1 MKLAS
6 HYIKASIL
14 ISLSILVISAFVY
27 YMVIGHI
34 ARQQLD
40 GDLSE
45 EVAEFLDYINQNQ
58 QLPKPVSFDED
69 QTIIVKTGLQ
79 TFETHFFD
87 TPFFN
92 KKERKN
98 EAGRAVTFLAKIKTQ
113 HYLVTISESR
123 QNTEYLIQTISI
135 ITLILAAVLLT
146 VLVITNKYVLKGLW
160 KPFHSVLKQV
170 QEFNAADPDK
180 ITITGSKVDEFNQLS
195 EAVAK
200 MSARVTDDYQGL
212 KSFTENA
219 SHEIMT
225 PLSVIT
231 SRLDI
236 LIQDET
242 LRPDQYVQITDLY
255 AAANKLAR
263 LNQSLLLLVKIDND
277 LMQGTEKLNIKTII
291 VEKFQQFQEM
301 IQNKN
306 IDLSFAMAD
315 VEIKASRHL
324 IEILVNNLFG
334 NAIRHNREFGQIKI
348 RLTHEKLIFQNTGFA
363 TMLNEDRIF
372 DRFYKGKTSEGT
384 GLGLAIIK
392 TICNKYNFRIGYQFL
407 NELHTFEIKFNEPY
421 IN

>member
-6 HYIKASIL
+6 HYTKASVL
-14 ISLSILVISAFVY
+14 ISLSVLVISAFVY
-27 YMVIGHI
+27 YVTIGHI

-45 EVAEFLDYINQNQ
+45 EVAEFLDYVNQNQ
-58 QLPKPVSFDED
+58 QLPKPVNFDED
-69 QTIIVKTGLQ
+69 QTIIVRSDLQ
-79 TFETHFFD
+79 QFDTRFFD

-92 KKERKN
+92 KKEKKN
-98 EAGRAVTFLAKIKTQ
+98 EAGRAVSFLAKVKEQ

-123 QNTEYLIQTISI
+123 ENTKYLVQIISI

-146 VLVITNKYVLKGLW
+146 VLVITNKYVLNGLW
-160 KPFHSVLKQV
+160 KPFYGVLKQV
-170 QEFNAADPDK
+170 REFNAADPDK
-180 ITITGSKVDEFNQLS
+180 ITVTDSKVDEFNQLS
-195 EAVAK
+195 DAVAK

-236 LIQDET
+236 MIQDET
-242 LRPDQYVQITDLY
+242 LRPDQYEQITDLY
-255 AAANKLAR
+255 AAANKLTR

-277 LMQGTEKLNIKTII
+277 LLQDIEKLNIKTIV

-306 IDLSFAMAD
+306 IDLNFVMVD
-315 VEIKASRHL
+315 VEVSASRYLMDVL
-324 IEILVNNLFG
+324 INNLFS
-334 NAIRHNREFGQIKI
+334 NAIRHNKEFGHIKI
-348 RLTHEKLIFQNTGFA
+348 QLTAEKLIFQNSGHA
-363 TMLNEDRIF
+363 PILDEQRIF
-372 DRFYKGKTSEGT
+372 DRFYKDKASDGT

-392 TICNKYNFRIGYQFL
+392 NICGRYGFEISYRYVND
-407 NELHTFEIKFNEPY
+407 LHTFEVRF
-421 IN
+421 

>member
-6 HYIKASIL
+6 HYTKASVL
-14 ISLSILVISAFVY
+14 ISLSVLVISAFVY
-27 YMVIGHI
+27 YVTIGHI

-45 EVAEFLDYINQNQ
+45 EVAEFLDYVNQNQ
-58 QLPKPVSFDED
+58 QLPKPVNFDED
-69 QTIIVKTGLQ
+69 QTIIVRSDLQ
-79 TFETHFFD
+79 QFDTRFFD

-92 KKERKN
+92 KKEKKN
-98 EAGRAVTFLAKIKTQ
+98 EAGRAVSFLAKVKEQ

-123 QNTEYLIQTISI
+123 ENTKYLVQIISI

-146 VLVITNKYVLKGLW
+146 VLVITNKYVLNGLW
-160 KPFHSVLKQV
+160 KPFYGVLKQV
-170 QEFNAADPDK
+170 REFNAADPDK
-180 ITITGSKVDEFNQLS
+180 ITVTDSKVDEFNQLS
-195 EAVAK
+195 DAVAK

-236 LIQDET
+236 MIQDET
-242 LRPDQYVQITDLY
+242 LRPDQYEQITDLY

-277 LMQGTEKLNIKTII
+277 LLQDIEKLNIKTIV

-306 IDLSFAMAD
+306 IDLNFVMVD
-315 VEIKASRHL
+315 VEVSASRYLMDVL
-324 IEILVNNLFG
+324 INNLFS
-334 NAIRHNREFGQIKI
+334 NAIRHNKEFGHIKI
-348 RLTHEKLIFQNTGFA
+348 QLTAEKLIFQNSGHA
-363 TMLNEDRIF
+363 PILDEQRIF
-372 DRFYKGKTSEGT
+372 DRFYKDKASDGT

-392 TICNKYNFRIGYQFL
+392 NICGRYGFEISYRYVND
-407 NELHTFEIKFNEPY
+407 LHTFEVRF
-421 IN
+421 

>member
-6 HYIKASIL
+6 HYTKASVL
-14 ISLSILVISAFVY
+14 ISLSVLVISAFVY
-27 YMVIGHI
+27 YVTIGHI

-45 EVAEFLDYINQNQ
+45 EVAEFLDYVNQNQ
-58 QLPKPVSFDED
+58 QLPKPVNFDED
-69 QTIIVKTGLQ
+69 QTIIVRSDLQ
-79 TFETHFFD
+79 QFDTRFFD

-92 KKERKN
+92 KKEKKN
-98 EAGRAVTFLAKIKTQ
+98 EAGRAVSFLAKVKEQ

-123 QNTEYLIQTISI
+123 ENTKYLVQIISI

-146 VLVITNKYVLKGLW
+146 VLVITNKYVLNGLW
-160 KPFHSVLKQV
+160 KPFYGVLKQV

-180 ITITGSKVDEFNQLS
+180 ITVTDSKVDEFNQLS
-195 EAVAK
+195 DAVAK

-236 LIQDET
+236 MIQDET
-242 LRPDQYVQITDLY
+242 LRPDQYEQITDLY

-277 LMQGTEKLNIKTII
+277 LLQDIEKLNIKTIV

-306 IDLSFAMAD
+306 IDLNFVMVD
-315 VEIKASRHL
+315 VEVSASRYLMDVL
-324 IEILVNNLFG
+324 INNLFS
-334 NAIRHNREFGQIKI
+334 NAIRHNKEFGHIKI
-348 RLTHEKLIFQNTGFA
+348 QLTAEKLIFQNSGHA
-363 TMLNEDRIF
+363 PILDEQRIF
-372 DRFYKGKTSEGT
+372 DRFYKDKASDGT

-392 TICNKYNFRIGYQFL
+392 NICGRYGFEISYRYVND
-407 NELHTFEIKFNEPY
+407 LHTFEVRF
-421 IN
+421 

>member
-6 HYIKASIL
+6 HYTKASVL
-14 ISLSILVISAFVY
+14 ISLSVLVISAFVY
-27 YMVIGHI
+27 YVTIGHI

-45 EVAEFLDYINQNQ
+45 EVAEFLDYVNQNQ
-58 QLPKPVSFDED
+58 QLPKPVNFDEA
-69 QTIIVKTGLQ
+69 QPIIAKSDLQ
-79 TFETHFFD
+79 QFDTRFFD

-92 KKERKN
+92 KKEKKN
-98 EAGRAVTFLAKIKTQ
+98 EAGRAVSFLAKIKEQ

-123 QNTEYLIQTISI
+123 ENTKYLVQIISI
-135 ITLILAAVLLT
+135 ITLILAAILLT
-146 VLVITNKYVLKGLW
+146 VLVITNKYVLNGLW
-160 KPFHSVLKQV
+160 KPFYGVLKQV
-170 QEFNAADPDK
+170 REFNAADADK
-180 ITITGSKVDEFNQLS
+180 ITITDSKVDEFNQLS
-195 EAVAK
+195 DAVAK

-242 LRPDQYVQITDLY
+242 LRPDQYEQITNLY

-277 LMQGTEKLNIKTII
+277 LLQDTEKLNIKTII

-306 IDLSFAMAD
+306 IDLNFVMVD
-315 VEIKASRHL
+315 VEVSASRYLMDVL
-324 IEILVNNLFG
+324 INNLFS
-334 NAIRHNREFGQIKI
+334 NAIRHNKELGHIKI
-348 RLTHEKLIFQNTGFA
+348 HLTAEKLIFQNSGNA
-363 TMLNEDRIF
+363 PILDEQRIF
-372 DRFYKGKTSEGT
+372 DRFYKGKTSDGT

-392 TICNKYNFRIGYQFL
+392 NICSRYGFGISYRYVNDLHNFEVRF
-407 NELHTFEIKFNEPY
+407 
-421 IN
+421 

>member
-6 HYIKASIL
+6 HYTKASVL
-14 ISLSILVISAFVY
+14 ISLSVLVISAFVY
-27 YMVIGHI
+27 YITIGHI

-45 EVAEFLDYINQNQ
+45 EVAEFLDYVNQNQ
-58 QLPKPVSFDED
+58 QLPKPVNFDED
-69 QTIIVKTGLQ
+69 QTIIVRSDLQ
-79 TFETHFFD
+79 QFDTRFFD

-92 KKERKN
+92 KKEKKN
-98 EAGRAVTFLAKIKTQ
+98 EAGRAVSFLAKIKEQ

-123 QNTEYLIQTISI
+123 ENTEYLVQIISI
-135 ITLILAAVLLT
+135 ITLILAAILLT
-146 VLVITNKYVLKGLW
+146 VLVITNKYVLNGLW
-160 KPFHSVLKQV
+160 KPFYGVLKQV
-170 QEFNAADPDK
+170 REFNAADPDK
-180 ITITGSKVDEFNQLS
+180 ITITDSKVDEFNQLS
-195 EAVAK
+195 DAVAK

-242 LRPDQYVQITDLY
+242 LRPDQYEQITNLY

-277 LMQGTEKLNIKTII
+277 LLQDTEKLNIKTII

-306 IDLSFAMAD
+306 IDLNFVMVD
-315 VEIKASRHL
+315 VEVSASRYLMDVL
-324 IEILVNNLFG
+324 INNLFS
-334 NAIRHNREFGQIKI
+334 NAIRHNKELGHIKI
-348 RLTHEKLIFQNTGFA
+348 LLTAEKLIFQNSGHA
-363 TMLNEDRIF
+363 PILDEQRIF
-372 DRFYKGKTSEGT
+372 DRFHKGKTSDGT

-392 TICNKYNFRIGYQFL
+392 NICSRYGFGISYCYVNDLHNFEVRF
-407 NELHTFEIKFNEPY
+407 
-421 IN
+421 

>member
-6 HYIKASIL
+6 HYTKASVL
-14 ISLSILVISAFVY
+14 ISLSVLVISAFVY
-27 YMVIGHI
+27 YVTIGHI

-45 EVAEFLDYINQNQ
+45 EVAEFLDYVNQNQ
-58 QLPKPVSFDED
+58 QLPKPVNFDED
-69 QTIIVKTGLQ
+69 QTIIVRSDLQ
-79 TFETHFFD
+79 QFDTRFFD

-92 KKERKN
+92 KKEKKN
-98 EAGRAVTFLAKIKTQ
+98 EAGRAVSFLAKVKEQ

-123 QNTEYLIQTISI
+123 ENTEYLVQIISI

-146 VLVITNKYVLKGLW
+146 VLVITNKYVLNGLW
-160 KPFHSVLKQV
+160 KPFYGVLKQV
-170 QEFNAADPDK
+170 REFNAADPDK
-180 ITITGSKVDEFNQLS
+180 ITVTDSKVDEFNQLS
-195 EAVAK
+195 DAVAK

-236 LIQDET
+236 MIQDET
-242 LRPDQYVQITDLY
+242 LRPDQYEQITDLY

-277 LMQGTEKLNIKTII
+277 LLQDIEKLNIKTIV

-306 IDLSFAMAD
+306 IDLNFVMVD
-315 VEIKASRHL
+315 VEVSASRYLMDVL
-324 IEILVNNLFG
+324 INNLFS
-334 NAIRHNREFGQIKI
+334 NAIRHNKEFGHIKI
-348 RLTHEKLIFQNTGFA
+348 QLTAEKLIFQNSGHA
-363 TMLNEDRIF
+363 PILDEQRIF
-372 DRFYKGKTSEGT
+372 DRFYKDKASDGT

-392 TICNKYNFRIGYQFL
+392 NICGRYGFEISYRYVND
-407 NELHTFEIKFNEPY
+407 LHTFEVRF
-421 IN
+421 

>member
-6 HYIKASIL
+6 HYTKASVL
-14 ISLSILVISAFVY
+14 ISLSVLVISAFVY
-27 YMVIGHI
+27 YVTIGHI

-45 EVAEFLDYINQNQ
+45 EVAEFLDYVNQNQ
-58 QLPKPVSFDED
+58 QLPKPVNFDED
-69 QTIIVKTGLQ
+69 QTIIVRSDLQ
-79 TFETHFFD
+79 QFDTRFFD

-92 KKERKN
+92 KKEKKN
-98 EAGRAVTFLAKIKTQ
+98 EAGRAVSFLAKVKEQ

-123 QNTEYLIQTISI
+123 ENTKYLVQIISI

-146 VLVITNKYVLKGLW
+146 VLVITNKYVLNGLW
-160 KPFHSVLKQV
+160 KPFYGVLKQV

-180 ITITGSKVDEFNQLS
+180 ITVTDSKVDEFNQLS
-195 EAVAK
+195 DAVAK

-236 LIQDET
+236 MIQDET
-242 LRPDQYVQITDLY
+242 LRPDQYEQITDLY
-255 AAANKLAR
+255 AAANKLTR

-277 LMQGTEKLNIKTII
+277 LLQDIEKLNIKTIV

-306 IDLSFAMAD
+306 IDLNFVMVD
-315 VEIKASRHL
+315 VEVSASRYLMDVL
-324 IEILVNNLFG
+324 INNLFS
-334 NAIRHNREFGQIKI
+334 NAIRHNKEFGHIKI
-348 RLTHEKLIFQNTGFA
+348 QLTAEKLIFQNSGHA
-363 TMLNEDRIF
+363 PILDEQRIF
-372 DRFYKGKTSEGT
+372 DRFYKDKASDGT

-392 TICNKYNFRIGYQFL
+392 NICGRYGFEISYRYVND
-407 NELHTFEIKFNEPY
+407 LHTFEVRF
-421 IN
+421 

>member
-6 HYIKASIL
+6 HYTKASVL
-14 ISLSILVISAFVY
+14 ISLSVLVISAFVY
-27 YMVIGHI
+27 YVTIGHI

-45 EVAEFLDYINQNQ
+45 EVAEFLDYVNQNQ
-58 QLPKPVSFDED
+58 QLPKPVNFDED
-69 QTIIVKTGLQ
+69 QTIIVRSDLQ
-79 TFETHFFD
+79 QFDTRFFD

-92 KKERKN
+92 KKEKKN
-98 EAGRAVTFLAKIKTQ
+98 EAGRAVSFLAKVKEQ

-123 QNTEYLIQTISI
+123 ENTEYLVQIISI
-135 ITLILAAVLLT
+135 ITLILAAILLT
-146 VLVITNKYVLKGLW
+146 VLVITNKYVLNGLW
-160 KPFHSVLKQV
+160 KPFYGVLKQV
-170 QEFNAADPDK
+170 REFNAADPDK
-180 ITITGSKVDEFNQLS
+180 ITITDSKVDEFNQLS
-195 EAVAK
+195 DAVAK

-236 LIQDET
+236 MIQDET
-242 LRPDQYVQITDLY
+242 LRPDQYEQITDLY

-277 LMQGTEKLNIKTII
+277 LLQDIEKLNIKTIV

-306 IDLSFAMAD
+306 IDLNFVMVD
-315 VEIKASRHL
+315 VEVSASRYLMDVL
-324 IEILVNNLFG
+324 INNLFS
-334 NAIRHNREFGQIKI
+334 NAIRHNKEFGHIKI
-348 RLTHEKLIFQNTGFA
+348 QLTAEKLIFQNSGHA
-363 TMLNEDRIF
+363 PILDEQRIF
-372 DRFYKGKTSEGT
+372 DRFYKDKASDGT

-392 TICNKYNFRIGYQFL
+392 NICGRYGFEISYRYVND
-407 NELHTFEIKFNEPY
+407 LHTFEVRF
-421 IN
+421 

>member
-6 HYIKASIL
+6 HYTKASVL
-14 ISLSILVISAFVY
+14 ISLSVLVISAFVY
-27 YMVIGHI
+27 YITIGHI

-45 EVAEFLDYINQNQ
+45 EVAEFLDYVNQNQ
-58 QLPKPVSFDED
+58 QLPKPVNFDED
-69 QTIIVKTGLQ
+69 QTIIVRSDLQ
-79 TFETHFFD
+79 QFDTRFFD

-92 KKERKN
+92 KKEKKN
-98 EAGRAVTFLAKIKTQ
+98 EAGRAVSFLAKIKEQ

-123 QNTEYLIQTISI
+123 ENTEYLVQIISI
-135 ITLILAAVLLT
+135 ITLILAAILLT
-146 VLVITNKYVLKGLW
+146 VLVITNKYVLNGLW
-160 KPFHSVLKQV
+160 KPFYGVLKQV
-170 QEFNAADPDK
+170 REFNAADPDK
-180 ITITGSKVDEFNQLS
+180 ITITDSKVDEFNQLS
-195 EAVAK
+195 DAVAK

-242 LRPDQYVQITDLY
+242 LRPDQYEQITNLY

-277 LMQGTEKLNIKTII
+277 LLQDTEKLNIKTIV

-306 IDLSFAMAD
+306 IDLNFVMVD
-315 VEIKASRHL
+315 VEVSASRYLMDVL
-324 IEILVNNLFG
+324 INNLFS
-334 NAIRHNREFGQIKI
+334 NAIRHNKELGHIKI
-348 RLTHEKLIFQNTGFA
+348 LLTAEKLIFQNSGHA
-363 TMLNEDRIF
+363 PILDEQRIF
-372 DRFYKGKTSEGT
+372 DRFHKGKTSDGT

-392 TICNKYNFRIGYQFL
+392 NICSRYGFGISYCYVND
-407 NELHTFEIKFNEPY
+407 LHTFEVRF
-421 IN
+421 